1 MQLFR
6 KEIEK
11 MKADKNI
18 KNNQTKDKK
27 KSKFNIRTI
36 LVLAVLAIFIIA
48 SVISLRA
55 EYLNIIGIGSDYE
68 SVFYQKIQNKYILFG
83 VAFVLIYIFIYIINI
98 FNRKGLKK
106 FFIEEKKE
114 MSKLPNKSCSIKFC
128 KN

>member
-1 MQLFR
+1 
-6 KEIEK
+6 

-83 VAFVLIYIFIYIINI
+83 VSFVL
-98 FNRKGLKK
+98 
-106 FFIEEKKE
+106 
-114 MSKLPNKSCSIKFC
+114 
-128 KN
+128 